1 MKMKSNTPY
10 VYIVKNLTTGLKYIG
25 CQYGKKADPNNLW
38 KKYFTSSKLVKKLIE
53 VYGKE
58 DFQYRIIKIFD
69 NDFST
74 LEYER
79 KLLTIAIY
87 KDDYLNLHKNFV
99 HSSEEKYLLHKTKMK
114 KIHTFY
120 GKLQA
125 ILKIGF
131 HGISE
136 EDRLKNCS
144 RGGLAAGKINKE
156 NGTGIFDPEVRKRQH
171 KTLKEKQIS
180 AFYDPILRKEIA
192 STGGK
197 NGLFSK
203 NYSERNG
210 ISDEER
216 KKAQSERGKLGG
228 PKNKGFRWYNDGIK
242 DYKYSPREQEKIQFD
257 EFIKNNQQFKPSRK
271 PIKGYNKNN
280 EHEDQKNN

>member
-1 MKMKSNTPY
+1 MT
-10 VYIVKNLTTGLKYIG
+10 
-25 CQYGKKADPNNLW
+25 
-38 KKYFTSSKLVKKLIE
+38 F
-53 VYGKE
+53 
-58 DFQYRIIKIFD
+58 
-69 NDFST
+69 
-74 LEYER
+74 
-79 KLLTIAIY
+79 LL
-87 KDDYLNLHKNFV
+87 L
-99 HSSEEKYLLHKTKMK
+99 LLHLFFANAIANGPIPVPMPSSSPPLGAELLNTLFSPGPLIRGHKELEGTECFKC
-114 KIHTFY
+114 HTA
-120 GKLQA
+120 GKGISDEACAACHNEIRLNRVQ
-125 ILKIGF
+125 KIGF